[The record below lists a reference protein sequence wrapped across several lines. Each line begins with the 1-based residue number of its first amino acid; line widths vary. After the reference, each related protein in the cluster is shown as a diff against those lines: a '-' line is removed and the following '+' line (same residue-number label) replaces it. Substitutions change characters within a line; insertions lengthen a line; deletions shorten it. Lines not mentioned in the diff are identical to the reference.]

1 MNFVN
6 ANARVYV
13 PDGAELS
20 AALSRTT
27 DLCICAHQDDA
38 EIMAFCAVSACYE
51 RADRWYT
58 GVTMSNGAGSPRAGR
73 YAAYT
78 DEQMMAV
85 RIQEQERAAELG
97 KYAAQF
103 QLGYSSAML
112 KDMRYGA
119 PADELVSILRR
130 TKPVRVYLHNPADKH
145 DTHLAVFVRALEAL
159 RSLSAQERPE
169 KVYGMEVWRALDW
182 LMPED
187 KVLFDCSEHIG
198 LAEEILRAF
207 DSQVAGGKQY
217 DRAAVG
223 RWYANAT
230 FLESHETDGAPAV
243 SYGIDL
249 TPLLDGG
256 DPADFILDAYMRTAG
271 QIRTRLRALQAR

>member
-1 MNFVN
+1 
-6 ANARVYV
+6 
-13 PDGAELS
+13 
-20 AALSRTT
+20 
-27 DLCICAHQDDA
+27 
-38 EIMAFCAVSACYE
+38 
-51 RADRWYT
+51 
-58 GVTMSNGAGSPRAGR
+58 
-73 YAAYT
+73 
-78 DEQMMAV
+78 
-85 RIQEQERAAELG
+85 
-97 KYAAQF
+97 
-103 QLGYSSAML
+103 ML

-256 DPADFILDAYMRTAG
+256 DPADFYSGRVHAHSRADPHAPARAAG
-271 QIRTRLRALQAR
+271 ALMGALRCVPRSSPRFRR

>member
-1 MNFVN
+1 
-6 ANARVYV
+6 
-13 PDGAELS
+13 
-20 AALSRTT
+20 
-27 DLCICAHQDDA
+27 
-38 EIMAFCAVSACYE
+38 
-51 RADRWYT
+51 
-58 GVTMSNGAGSPRAGR
+58 
-73 YAAYT
+73 
-78 DEQMMAV
+78 
-85 RIQEQERAAELG
+85 
-97 KYAAQF
+97 
-103 QLGYSSAML
+103 
-112 KDMRYGA
+112 
-119 PADELVSILRR
+119 
-130 TKPVRVYLHNPADKH
+130 
-145 DTHLAVFVRALEAL
+145 
-159 RSLSAQERPE
+159 
-169 KVYGMEVWRALDW
+169 MEVWRALDW

>member
-1 MNFVN
+1 
-6 ANARVYV
+6 
-13 PDGAELS
+13 
-20 AALSRTT
+20 
-27 DLCICAHQDDA
+27 
-38 EIMAFCAVSACYE
+38 
-51 RADRWYT
+51 
-58 GVTMSNGAGSPRAGR
+58 MS
-73 YAAYT
+73 
-78 DEQMMAV
+78 
-85 RIQEQERAAELG
+85 

-256 DPADFILDAYMRTAG
+256 DPADFILDADMRTAG
-271 QIRTRLRALQAR
+271 QIRTRRRALQAR

>member
-1 MNFVN
+1 
-6 ANARVYV
+6 
-13 PDGAELS
+13 
-20 AALSRTT
+20 
-27 DLCICAHQDDA
+27 
-38 EIMAFCAVSACYE
+38 
-51 RADRWYT
+51 
-58 GVTMSNGAGSPRAGR
+58 
-73 YAAYT
+73 
-78 DEQMMAV
+78 
-85 RIQEQERAAELG
+85 
-97 KYAAQF
+97 
-103 QLGYSSAML
+103 ML

-256 DPADFILDAYMRTAG
+256 DPALFWTRTCAQPDRSARACARCRRADG
-271 QIRTRLRALQAR
+271 RAALRPPARACVFAADSGHWPG